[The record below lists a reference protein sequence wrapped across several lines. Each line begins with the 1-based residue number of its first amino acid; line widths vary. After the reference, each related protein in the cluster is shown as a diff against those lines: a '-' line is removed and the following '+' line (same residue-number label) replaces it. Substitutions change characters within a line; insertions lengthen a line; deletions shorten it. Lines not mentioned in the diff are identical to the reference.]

1 MASLDQPFSP
11 PAGRIFARHAPAL
24 VLFGVTFIW
33 GASFLIIQTALAV
46 SGPLFFQG
54 LRYGIA
60 ALLLAL
66 VTLPRIGGLTRLEL
80 WVGIFTGLAVAAANG
95 LQAVGLG
102 SIPSSTS
109 AFLTALYVPMVPLAQ
124 WIFMRDAPKP
134 LAWVGIGLAF
144 AGMVMLAG
152 PGALRL
158 DFGAGELMTIASAAI
173 IAAEIVAIGI
183 YTKHLDSRRVA
194 FVQIVVITLATF
206 AAMPLTG
213 EAVPGVT
220 WLLLACAGGLG
231 AGSVIIHLAMYWA
244 QKRLSPT
251 RATLIY
257 ATEPIWAG
265 ILGRL
270 AGERLPALGLLGA
283 GLIVLSFILNAL
295 RPATDEADG
304 KKPAP
309 RDR

>member
-1 MASLDQPFSP
+1 MTSLDRPFAP
-11 PAGRIFARHAPAL
+11 ETEAGLARHLPAL

-33 GASFLIIQTALAV
+33 GASFLVIQTALAV

-60 ALLLAL
+60 ALVLAAI
-66 VTLPRIGGLTRLEL
+66 TLPRIGGLTRLEW
-80 WVGIFTGLAVAAANG
+80 WVGVCTGLAVAAANG

-102 SIPSSTS
+102 MIPSSTS

-124 WIFMRDAPKP
+124 WLFMRDPPRP
-134 LAWVGIGLAF
+134 LAWAGIALAF
-144 AGMVMLAG
+144 AGMVLLAG
-152 PGALRL
+152 PGALHL
-158 DFGAGELMTIASAAI
+158 DLGAGEAMTIASAAI

-183 YTKHLDSRRVA
+183 YTKRLDSRRVA
-194 FVQIVVITLATF
+194 LVQIVVIAVATF
-206 AAMPLTG
+206 AAVPVAG
-213 EAVPGVT
+213 EGVPAPG

-231 AGSVIIHLAMYWA
+231 LGSVVIHLAMYWA

-270 AGERLPALGLLGA
+270 AGERLPALGLAGA
-283 GLIVLSFILNAL
+283 GLIVASVVLNAL
-295 RPATDEADG
+295 RPAADRAAG
-304 KKPAP
+304 RKPAP
-309 RDR
+309 PDR